1 MAPSCAEAGVLGL
14 LPGTV
19 GLIQATEVAKLILGV
34 GEPLKGRMLL
44 YDALGSEFRE
54 LRMKRDPACPM
65 CGPDAP
71 TSLDDIEYTD
81 VSCAIPAGL
90 LAGVA

>member
-1 MAPSCAEAGVLGL
+1 
-14 LPGTV
+14 
-19 GLIQATEVAKLILGV
+19 
-34 GEPLKGRMLL
+34 MLL

-54 LRMKRDPACPM
+54 LRMKRDPGCPM
-65 CGPDAP
+65 CGEGAP